1 MANLTQDAKTIVLT
15 GGGTGGHI
23 TPILAVAHELKKQD
37 PTVRTVY
44 IGERGGKF
52 QELTATHE
60 AIDETHTIWA
70 GKFRRYHGESWIKR
84 LFAVKTNLLNFR
96 DLFYFLFGTVQSWFL
111 LRKIRPEV
119 VFLKGGFVGVPVGIA
134 AHLLRKPFVT
144 HDSDALP
151 GLANRL
157 VGRWAVLHAVALP
170 PETYA
175 YPIDETV
182 QVGVLVEPH
191 FQFVTPEIQAD
202 MKQGLDISGSSPVV
216 LITGGSSG
224 ATNVNRA
231 VVLIADKLLTDFPE
245 LVIVHQT
252 GRGKAKIYGEYQND
266 RLKVVEFMR
275 PMYVYTGAADVVV
288 ARASGNT
295 VSELGVQG
303 KAVIVVP
310 NPLLTGGHQLKNAQ
324 ALSSAEAALVVPE
337 TADATDAVA
346 LDTAIRS
353 LLTSPEKRE
362 QLATKL
368 HEITLTDAAQKL
380 AGIILSQT

>member
-1 MANLTQDAKTIVLT
+1 MAIQPAAKTIVLS

-37 PTVRTVY
+37 PTVRTIY

-60 AIDETHTIWA
+60 AIDEIYTIWA
-70 GKFRRYHGESWIKR
+70 GKFRRYHGESWLRR
-84 LFAVKTNLLNFR
+84 LFAVRTNLLNVR

-111 LRKIRPEV
+111 LRKIRPDV

-134 AHLLRKPFVT
+134 ARLLHKPFVT

-157 VGRWAVLHAVALP
+157 VGRWAALHAVAMA
-170 PETYA
+170 PETYV
-175 YPIDETV
+175 YPQENTV

-191 FQFVTPEIQAD
+191 FQFVGPKEQAEMKKTLEIPGD
-202 MKQGLDISGSSPVV
+202 SSVV

-224 ATNVNRA
+224 ATNVNEA
-231 VVLIADKLLTDFPE
+231 VVSIAQQLLADFPK
-245 LVIVHQT
+245 LTIIHQT
-252 GRGKAKIYGEYQND
+252 GKGKSAIYGGYHHD

-288 ARASGNT
+288 SRASGNT
-295 VSELGVQG
+295 VAELGVQG

-324 ALSSAEAALVVPE
+324 ALADSQAALVVSE
-337 TADATDAVA
+337 TPDATDAPA
-346 LDTAIRS
+346 LDAAIRE
-353 LLTSPEKRE
+353 LLHNSEKRAR
-362 QLATKL
+362 LATRL
-368 HEITLTDAAQKL
+368 HEITLTNAAQKL
-380 AGIILSQT
+380 AAIILKQ

>member
-1 MANLTQDAKTIVLT
+1 MAIQPAAKIIVLS

-44 IGERGGKF
+44 VGERGGKF

-60 AIDETHTIWA
+60 SIDEIYTIWA
-70 GKFRRYHGESWIKR
+70 GKFRRYHGESWVRR
-84 LFAVKTNLLNFR
+84 LFAVRTNLLNFR
-96 DLFYFLFGTVQSWFL
+96 DLFYFVIGTIQSWFL
-111 LRKIRPEV
+111 LKKLRPDV

-134 AHLLRKPFVT
+134 AHLRHIPFVT

-157 VGRWAVLHAVALP
+157 VGRFAALHAVALP
-170 PETYA
+170 PETYV
-175 YPIDETV
+175 YPSDETV

-191 FQFVTPEIQAD
+191 FQFVGSEEQAYMKNTLEIPE
-202 MKQGLDISGSSPVV
+202 SSPMLLV
-216 LITGGSSG
+216 TGGSSG
-224 ATNVNRA
+224 ATNMNRA
-231 VVLIADKLLTDFPE
+231 VVAIADKLLADFPE

-252 GRGKAKIYGEYQND
+252 GKGKSAIYGDYHHD

-295 VSELGVQG
+295 VAELGVQG
-303 KAVIVVP
+303 RAVIVVP
-310 NPLLTGGHQLKNAQ
+310 NPLLTGGHQLKNAE
-324 ALSSAEAALVVPE
+324 ALADAEAALIVPE
-337 TADATDAVA
+337 TPEATDAFA
-346 LDTAIRS
+346 LDSAIRN
-353 LLTSPEKRE
+353 LLNDPKERE
-362 QLATKL
+362 RLASNL
-368 HEITLTDAAQKL
+368 HKITLTDAAQKL
-380 AGIILSQT
+380 AAIILGTEK